1 MRRQA
6 QLSSGI
12 RLPLGLNFNTSANY
26 SENERTGNTL
36 GKDDQVIFP
45 KFDASWRGLERVPLI
60 GWFWVS
66 SNATFGYQESR
77 TRRGDGSLNLSS
89 RYLTS
94 DAREISYNPLFQW
107 SARWKGDVNTTFSR
121 RQSRNDEIRYQRNV
135 TADTASV
142 QPTLADRLIGTTLT
156 ENGTLQADVRYSL
169 RGRFQRTLDLT
180 LSFSRNLNT
189 QTEMPRSAEPD
200 VPAEPI
206 IRQNSTSW
214 SVSLGTQ

>member
-1 MRRQA
+1 M
-6 QLSSGI
+6 
-12 RLPLGLNFNTSANY
+12 
-26 SENERTGNTL
+26 
-36 GKDDQVIFP
+36 
-45 KFDASWRGLERVPLI
+45 
-60 GWFWVS
+60 
-66 SNATFGYQESR
+66 
-77 TRRGDGSLNLSS
+77 RRGDGSLSLSS
-89 RYLTS
+89 LYLTS

-135 TADTASV
+135 TVDTTSV

-156 ENGTLQADVRYSL
+156 NNNTLQADVRYSL

-180 LSFSRNLNT
+180 LSYSRNLNT

-206 IRQNSTSW
+206 IRQDSASW
-214 SVSLGTQ
+214 SVSLSTQYAFSSRFTGGTTFRHERRKDKLRDLTNVTWDFRFWGEIGFQ